1 MLNKE
6 IPFIRIVAPICCGIV
21 VGLWVSPGTTFFI
34 VAALITAVVFLVG
47 RYFRKSIYNPVFGLA
62 SCLAFFLI
70 GLFLYTK
77 QKEDIHELPEEE
89 RIYVG
94 ILEDYPLEK
103 PRSHQLELRLRHVLV
118 DGETLPVKGKVLVYN
133 DTVANEKFI
142 PGNILIFRFTPL
154 KITNRG
160 NPCEFDYKFYMENQ
174 GYRYYGFS
182 SSEDIIDIQSPE
194 KRKFRYLA
202 LIFRE
207 KLLNIYRHNGIEGE
221 KLAIIAAITLGEKG
235 LLEPVQ
241 KEIFSKAGIMH
252 IMAVSGLHAGIVA
265 LLVSWLFFFLRG
277 KLRPIR
283 EVISIVSL
291 WVFAFITGL
300 SPSVMRSALMFSFL
314 IAGRLIKRPV
324 NSINSLL
331 ASAFVLMIAS
341 PSVIFSAS
349 FQLSYMAVFYIISF
363 EKHLAGIFDIKNPL
377 PAYLWRSASTTITA
391 QAGTLPLTITFF
403 NRFPTWFIFTNVL
416 ILPVATMALIAGF
429 ITLLTS
435 PLHIV
440 STTVAGIL
448 DKLIGLTE
456 DLTRKAAALPL
467 STIDNVGMTVPECI
481 VLTVAITLLFR
492 YLTDRK
498 RLSPLPPLA
507 MIALFTSLVT
517 IKSFIVANE
526 SKIIVYN
533 TIDYS
538 TTAFQTGKNLVV
550 FSDSSSV
557 EEVKRHKATLG
568 LKMDIVKLSDNP
580 VQIKSLD
587 KKVLI
592 TGKINGNIMR
602 KLEPEIVVLKG
613 KNVDIADEDY
623 GFNHPE
629 AIVISEEVYLRS
641 YQKEILRR
649 ITADT
654 LHSVSSDGAFIASAK
669 QKTIFKH

>member
-34 VAALITAVVFLVG
+34 VAALITAAVFLVG
-47 RYFRKSIYNPVFGLA
+47 RYFRKSIYNPIFGLA

-142 PGNILIFRFTPL
+142 PGNILIFRLTPL

-174 GYRYYGFS
+174 GYRHYGFS
-182 SSEDIIDIQSPE
+182 SSEDIIDIQTPE

-277 KLRPIR
+277 KLRPIK
-283 EVISIVSL
+283 EVISIASL

-324 NSINSLL
+324 NPINSLL
-331 ASAFVLMIAS
+331 ASAFVLIIAS

-349 FQLSYMAVFYIISF
+349 FQLSYMAVFYIICF

-403 NRFPTWFIFTNVL
+403 NRFPTWFILTNVL
-416 ILPVATMALIAGF
+416 ILPIATMALITGF

>member
-34 VAALITAVVFLVG
+34 VAALITAAVFLVG
-47 RYFRKSIYNPVFGLA
+47 RYFRKSIYNPIFGLA

-174 GYRYYGFS
+174 GYRHYGFS
-182 SSEDIIDIQSPE
+182 SSEDIIDIQTPE

-277 KLRPIR
+277 KLRPIK
-283 EVISIVSL
+283 EVISIASL

-324 NSINSLL
+324 NPINSLL

-363 EKHLAGIFDIKNPL
+363 EKHLAGIFDIKIHCRRICGDQPRRRSPPRRYPSADNHILQQIPYL
-377 PAYLWRSASTTITA
+377 VYLYQRTYTARSDNGLDSGLHNAAHIALAYCIDNGS
-391 QAGTLPLTITFF
+391 
-403 NRFPTWFIFTNVL
+403 
-416 ILPVATMALIAGF
+416 
-429 ITLLTS
+429 
-435 PLHIV
+435 
-440 STTVAGIL
+440 GIL

-456 DLTRKAAALPL
+456 DLTRKARRCHYRQ
-467 STIDNVGMTVPECI
+467 STM
-481 VLTVAITLLFR
+481 
-492 YLTDRK
+492 
-498 RLSPLPPLA
+498 
-507 MIALFTSLVT
+507 LV
-517 IKSFIVANE
+517 
-526 SKIIVYN
+526 
-533 TIDYS
+533 
-538 TTAFQTGKNLVV
+538 
-550 FSDSSSV
+550 
-557 EEVKRHKATLG
+557 
-568 LKMDIVKLSDNP
+568 
-580 VQIKSLD
+580 
-587 KKVLI
+587 
-592 TGKINGNIMR
+592 
-602 KLEPEIVVLKG
+602 
-613 KNVDIADEDY
+613 
-623 GFNHPE
+623 
-629 AIVISEEVYLRS
+629 
-641 YQKEILRR
+641 
-649 ITADT
+649 
-654 LHSVSSDGAFIASAK
+654 
-669 QKTIFKH
+669 

>member
-34 VAALITAVVFLVG
+34 VAALITAAVFLVG
-47 RYFRKSIYNPVFGLA
+47 RYFRKSIYNPIFGLA

-142 PGNILIFRFTPL
+142 PGNILIFRLTPL

-174 GYRYYGFS
+174 GYRHYGFS
-182 SSEDIIDIQSPE
+182 SSEDIIDIQTPE

-277 KLRPIR
+277 KLRPIK
-283 EVISIVSL
+283 EVISIASL

-324 NSINSLL
+324 NPINSLL

-349 FQLSYMAVFYIISF
+349 FQLSYMAVFYIICF

-568 LKMDIVKLSDNP
+568 LEMDIVKLSDNP

-602 KLEPEIVVLKG
+602 KLEPDIVVLKG

>member
-1 MLNKE
+1 M
-6 IPFIRIVAPICCGIV
+6 
-21 VGLWVSPGTTFFI
+21 
-34 VAALITAVVFLVG
+34 
-47 RYFRKSIYNPVFGLA
+47 
-62 SCLAFFLI
+62 
-70 GLFLYTK
+70 
-77 QKEDIHELPEEE
+77 
-89 RIYVG
+89 G

-103 PRSHQLELRLRHVLV
+103 PRSYQLELRLRHVLV

-142 PGNILIFRFTPL
+142 PGNILIFRLTPL

-174 GYRYYGFS
+174 GYRHYGFS
-182 SSEDIIDIQSPE
+182 NSEDIIDIQTPE

-277 KLRPIR
+277 KLKPIR
-283 EVISIVSL
+283 EVISIASL

-377 PAYLWRSASTTITA
+377 SAYLWRSASTTITA

-568 LKMDIVKLSDNP
+568 LEMDIVKLSDNP

-602 KLEPEIVVLKG
+602 KLEPDIVVPQG
-613 KNVDIADEDY
+613 KKCRY
-623 GFNHPE
+623 SG
-629 AIVISEEVYLRS
+629 
-641 YQKEILRR
+641 
-649 ITADT
+649 
-654 LHSVSSDGAFIASAK
+654 
-669 QKTIFKH
+669 

>member
-34 VAALITAVVFLVG
+34 VAALITAAVFLVG
-47 RYFRKSIYNPVFGLA
+47 RYFRKSIYNPIFGLA

-142 PGNILIFRFTPL
+142 PGNILIFRLTPL

-174 GYRYYGFS
+174 GYRHYGFS
-182 SSEDIIDIQSPE
+182 SSEDIIDIQTPE

-277 KLRPIR
+277 KLRPIK
-283 EVISIVSL
+283 EVISIASL

-324 NSINSLL
+324 NPINSLL

-568 LKMDIVKLSDNP
+568 LEMDIVKLSDNP

-602 KLEPEIVVLKG
+602 KLEPDIVVLKG

-654 LHSVSSDGAFIASAK
+654 LHSVSGDGAFIASAK

>member
-34 VAALITAVVFLVG
+34 VAALITAAVFLVG
-47 RYFRKSIYNPVFGLA
+47 RYFRKSIYNPIFGLA

-142 PGNILIFRFTPL
+142 PGNILIFRLTPL

-174 GYRYYGFS
+174 GYRHYGFS
-182 SSEDIIDIQSPE
+182 SSEDIIDIQTPE

-277 KLRPIR
+277 KLRPIK
-283 EVISIVSL
+283 EVISIASL

-324 NSINSLL
+324 NPINSLL
-331 ASAFVLMIAS
+331 ASAFVLIIAS

-568 LKMDIVKLSDNP
+568 LEMDIVKLSDNP

-602 KLEPEIVVLKG
+602 KLEPDIVVLKG

-654 LHSVSSDGAFIASAK
+654 LHSVSGDGAFIASAK

>member
-34 VAALITAVVFLVG
+34 VAALITAAVFLVG
-47 RYFRKSIYNPVFGLA
+47 RYFRRSIYNPVFGLA
-62 SCLAFFLI
+62 SCLAFFII

-103 PRSHQLELRLRHVLV
+103 PRSYQLELRLRHVLV

-142 PGNILIFRFTPL
+142 PGNILIFRLTPL

-174 GYRYYGFS
+174 GYRHYGFS

-277 KLRPIR
+277 KLKPIR
-283 EVISIVSL
+283 EVISIASL

-324 NSINSLL
+324 NPINSLL
-331 ASAFVLMIAS
+331 ASAFVLIIAS

-403 NRFPTWFIFTNVL
+403 NRFPTWFILTNVL
-416 ILPVATMALIAGF
+416 ILPIATMALITGF

-456 DLTRKAAALPL
+456 DMTRKAAALPL

-538 TTAFQTGKNLVV
+538 TTAFQIGKNLVV

-568 LKMDIVKLSDNP
+568 LEMDIVKLSDNP
-580 VQIKSLD
+580 VQIKSLG

-592 TGKINGNIMR
+592 TGKINSNIMR
-602 KLEPEIVVLKG
+602 KLEPDIVVLKG

-623 GFNHPE
+623 GSNHPE

>member
-1 MLNKE
+1 
-6 IPFIRIVAPICCGIV
+6 
-21 VGLWVSPGTTFFI
+21 
-34 VAALITAVVFLVG
+34 
-47 RYFRKSIYNPVFGLA
+47 
-62 SCLAFFLI
+62 
-70 GLFLYTK
+70 
-77 QKEDIHELPEEE
+77 
-89 RIYVG
+89 
-94 ILEDYPLEK
+94 
-103 PRSHQLELRLRHVLV
+103 
-118 DGETLPVKGKVLVYN
+118 
-133 DTVANEKFI
+133 
-142 PGNILIFRFTPL
+142 
-154 KITNRG
+154 
-160 NPCEFDYKFYMENQ
+160 
-174 GYRYYGFS
+174 
-182 SSEDIIDIQSPE
+182 
-194 KRKFRYLA
+194 
-202 LIFRE
+202 
-207 KLLNIYRHNGIEGE
+207 
-221 KLAIIAAITLGEKG
+221 
-235 LLEPVQ
+235 
-241 KEIFSKAGIMH
+241 
-252 IMAVSGLHAGIVA
+252 
-265 LLVSWLFFFLRG
+265 
-277 KLRPIR
+277 
-283 EVISIVSL
+283 
-291 WVFAFITGL
+291 
-300 SPSVMRSALMFSFL
+300 
-314 IAGRLIKRPV
+314 
-324 NSINSLL
+324 
-331 ASAFVLMIAS
+331 
-341 PSVIFSAS
+341 
-349 FQLSYMAVFYIISF
+349 MAVFYIISF

-568 LKMDIVKLSDNP
+568 LEMDIVKLSDNP
-580 VQIKSLD
+580 VQIKSLG

-592 TGKINGNIMR
+592 TGKINSNIMR
-602 KLEPEIVVLKG
+602 KLEPDIVVLKG

-654 LHSVSSDGAFIASAK
+654 LHSVSGDGAFIASAK